1 MKKCHIFAGGDLGKI
16 DRTWFSTHNGFII
29 CADSGYK
36 HAVKLGLTP
45 DIIIGDFDS
54 YTGRLPENTEIYRT
68 VPEKDDTDTL
78 MAVKTA
84 IERGYDLIYLYGAIG
99 GSRFDHTFANIQTM
113 IYAHEHGAK
122 LICIGDENIYLQ
134 GAGEVMYPRNEKYG
148 KGYFSVFAVTE
159 SVKIK
164 SLRGV
169 KYPLENYDMKPS
181 FPIGVSNEITEGQ
194 AFLDI
199 EYGLALVIQS

>member
-1 MKKCHIFAGGDLGKI
+1 MKICHIFAGGDLGKI
-16 DRTWFSTHNGFII
+16 DRTWFSTHHGFII

-36 HAVKLGLTP
+36 HAVKLGLEP
-45 DIIIGDFDS
+45 DIIVGDFDS

-78 MAVKTA
+78 MAVKIA

-99 GSRFDHTFANIQTM
+99 GSRFDHAFANIQTM

-134 GAGEVMYPRNEKYG
+134 GAGEAMYPRGKKYG
-148 KGYFSVFAVTE
+148 EKYFSVFAVTDT
-159 SVKIK
+159 VKIK

>member
-1 MKKCHIFAGGDLGKI
+1 MKRCIIFAGGSLGRI
-16 DRTWFSTHNGFII
+16 DQTWFSTHRGFII

-36 HAVKLGLTP
+36 HAVKLGLKP
-45 DIIIGDFDS
+45 DIIVGDFDS

-78 MAVKTA
+78 MAVKIA
-84 IERGYDLIYLYGAIG
+84 IERGYDLIYLLGALG
-99 GSRFDHTFANIQTM
+99 GPRFDHSFANIQTM
-113 IYAHEHGAK
+113 IYAHEKGAR
-122 LICIGDENIYLQ
+122 LICVGDENICIQ
-134 GAGEVMYPRNEKYG
+134 GAGEAMYPRGEKYSE
-148 KGYFSVFAVTE
+148 KYFSVFALTDTLR
-159 SVKIK
+159 IK

-181 FPIGVSNEITEGQ
+181 FPIGVSNEITEEK